1 MAETKAATESEAAKV
16 AGGGTGGWQ
25 TRYSV
30 VLMCFL
36 ATFICYIDRVNIS
49 VAIIPMSA
57 DFGWDKITQGYVLSS
72 FYIGYIVV
80 MIIGGRLADKHGGA
94 LILGAGVLLWSL
106 FTLVTPAAAMLGF
119 SVLLLA
125 RIGMGMGEAVTFPSV
140 YNLVTRWVPTQDRSK
155 AIALNASGIPV
166 GTVFALLATPII
178 VEALG
183 WEWAFYLFGAV
194 GVVWY
199 AVWRVVA
206 TATPQTHPRISN
218 AELAHIEANAA
229 ASGTTE
235 KLPPWSKLLRN
246 GPLWAIIVAHF
257 ANNWT
262 LYVVL
267 SWLPI
272 YVNEGL
278 GVDFKS
284 VGYIA
289 MLPHIASLLFLN
301 IIGNF
306 ADRILQRGYNIT
318 LVRKTMQTIAFGG
331 LAACLIG
338 ITMVDTVW
346 AAIGLMCL
354 GKIFGAFGMG
364 GHSVNH
370 LDIGPRHAGTLMGI
384 TNTAGTIPGIFGV
397 SITGYILQSTG
408 SWDMVWGV
416 TAGVT
421 LFGMLFYLI
430 FASGEKQF
438 D

>member
-1 MAETKAATESEAAKV
+1 MAETNTKTAELSAPA
-16 AGGGTGGWQ
+16 GWQ

-30 VLMCFL
+30 VVMCFL

-57 DFGWDKITQGYVLSS
+57 DFGWNKVTQGYVLSS
-72 FYIGYIVV
+72 FYIGYIMV
-80 MIIGGRLADKHGGA
+80 MIVGGRLADKLGGA
-94 LILGAGVLLWSL
+94 LVLGSGVLLWSL
-106 FTLVTPAAAMLGF
+106 FTLVTPGAAALGF
-119 SVLLLA
+119 SVLLMA

-166 GTVFALLATPII
+166 GTVFALITTPVI
-178 VEALG
+178 VSWLG

-194 GVVWY
+194 GVLWY
-199 AVWRVVA
+199 VLWRYIA
-206 TATPQTHPRISN
+206 RATPQEHPRISHT
-218 AELAHIEANAA
+218 ELAYIEANAP
-229 ASGTTE
+229 ASGTAAN
-235 KLPPWSKLLRN
+235 LPPWKTLLTN
-246 GPLWAIIVAHF
+246 GPLWAITVAHF

-301 IIGNF
+301 IIGNLT
-306 ADRILQRGYNIT
+306 DRILRRGYNVT
-318 LVRKTMQTIAFGG
+318 HVRKTMQTIAFGG

-338 ITMVDTVW
+338 ITQVDSVP

-354 GKIFGAFGMG
+354 GKILGAFGIG

-397 SITGYILQSTG
+397 AITGYILESTG

-421 LFGMLFYLI
+421 LIGMVVYLLL
-430 FASGEKQF
+430 ASGEKQF

>member
-1 MAETKAATESEAAKV
+1 MDQGVTNKLTAQQPT
-16 AGGGTGGWQ
+16 GWQ
-25 TRYSV
+25 ARHSV
-30 VLMCFL
+30 VVMCFL

-57 DFGWDKITQGYVLSS
+57 DYGWDKITQGYVFSA
-72 FYIGYIVV
+72 FYVGYLIM
-80 MIIGGRLADKHGGA
+80 MIIGGRLADKMGGA
-94 LILGAGVLLWSL
+94 LVLGAGVLLWSL
-106 FTLVTPAAAMLGF
+106 FTLLTPAAAFLGF

-125 RIGMGMGEAVTFPSV
+125 RLGMGMGESVTFPSV
-140 YNLVTRWVPTQDRSK
+140 YNMVTRWVPSQDRSK

-166 GTVFALLATPII
+166 GTVFALIATPII
-178 VEALG
+178 VDRLG

-194 GVVWY
+194 GIVWY
-199 AVWRVVA
+199 AAWRFIA
-206 TATPQTHPRISN
+206 TATPQTHPRIS
-218 AELAHIEANAA
+218 AEELAYIEAHAP
-229 ASGTTE
+229 ASGTAA
-235 KLPPWSKLLRN
+235 KLPRWSRLLAN
-246 GPLWAIIVAHF
+246 KPLWAIIVAHF

-289 MLPHIASLLFLN
+289 MLPHIASLVFLN
-301 IIGNF
+301 VIGNV
-306 ADRILQRGYNIT
+306 ADRVLARGYNIT
-318 LVRKTMQTIAFGG
+318 TVRKTMQTIAFGG
-331 LAACLIG
+331 LAICLLG
-338 ITMVDTVW
+338 VTQVDTVW

-354 GKIFGAFGMG
+354 GKVFGAFGIG
-364 GHSVNH
+364 GHAVNH
-370 LDIGPRHAGTLMGI
+370 LDIGPNHAGTLMGI
-384 TNTAGTIPGIFGV
+384 TNTAGTIPGICGV
-397 SITGYILQSTG
+397 LVTGYILEATG
-408 SWDMVWGV
+408 SWAMVWGV

-421 LFGMLFYLI
+421 LFGMVFYLL

>member
-1 MAETKAATESEAAKV
+1 MAPS
-16 AGGGTGGWQ
+16 GWQ

-30 VLMCFL
+30 VVMCFL

-57 DFGWDKITQGYVLSS
+57 DFGWNKITQGYVLSS
-72 FYIGYIVV
+72 FYIGYILV
-80 MIIGGRLADKHGGA
+80 MIAGGRLADKHGGA

-106 FTLVTPAAAMLGF
+106 FTLVTPAAAMFGF
-119 SVLLLA
+119 SLLIMA
-125 RIGMGMGEAVTFPSV
+125 RIGMGMGEAVAFPSV
-140 YNLVTRWVPTQDRSK
+140 YNLVTRWVPAQDRSK

-166 GTVFALLATPII
+166 GTVFALLTTPLI
-178 VEALG
+178 VTHLG
-183 WEWAFYLFGAV
+183 WQWAFYLFGAV
-194 GVVWY
+194 GVFWY
-199 AVWRVVA
+199 GLWRYIA
-206 TATPQTHPRISN
+206 RATPQEHPRIST
-218 AELAHIEANAA
+218 AELEYIEAHAA
-229 ASGTTE
+229 VSG
-235 KLPPWSKLLRN
+235 KAVALPPWKTMLTN
-246 GPLWAIIVAHF
+246 GPLWAITVAHF

-301 IIGNF
+301 IIGNLS
-306 ADRILQRGYNIT
+306 DRILKRGYDVT
-318 LVRKTMQTIAFGG
+318 RVRKTMQTIAFGG
-331 LAACLIG
+331 LSACLIG

-354 GKIFGAFGMG
+354 GKILGAFGIG

-397 SITGYILQSTG
+397 AITGYILESTG

-416 TAGVT
+416 TAGIT
-421 LFGMLFYLI
+421 LFGMVFYLL